1 MLDLGKLHKF
11 DYQSESYKR
20 NRTAKVTISKTSGK
34 KQFTGQKKQLK
45 DSQLLNDM
53 VIFVYGFDYIWAMT
67 DPWWFTF
74 IHGVGCS
81 LLIVL

>member
-11 DYQSESYKR
+11 NYKSESYKK

-53 VIFVYGFDYIWAMT
+53 VIFYLFLWCVYVLVMV

-81 LLIVL
+81 LLI